1 MSSFWEN
8 MAILGQVSFIYM
20 CLCILTMW
28 IYMAFVLVRYVL
40 INILKNIK
48 DE

>member
-1 MSSFWEN
+1 MNSFWEG
-8 MAILGQVSFIYM
+8 MATLGQVSFIYM

-28 IYMAFVLVRYVL
+28 AYMVFVLARYVL
-40 INILKNIK
+40 INIIKNIK